1 MLQPCSELPGK
12 SIPAKVKNTS
22 CQWFVLCWIFTI
34 LWKMFWKRH
43 ILSQFFF
50 FLKNFFFLQKNDL
63 NFHPNFATIA
73 YTVEGCSRFF
83 SFHILNICQ
92 IWLDDPHFASWA
104 TSQTCKKERHWDVC
118 TWVEKYE
125 REQ

>member
-1 MLQPCSELPGK
+1 
-12 SIPAKVKNTS
+12 
-22 CQWFVLCWIFTI
+22 
-34 LWKMFWKRH
+34 MFWKRH

-83 SFHILNICQ
+83 SFHILNIVKFGWM
-92 IWLDDPHFASWA
+92 IPHLQVGLHHKLA
-104 TSQTCKKERHWDVC
+104 KKKDTEMCVYLSGE
-118 TWVEKYE
+118 V
-125 REQ
+125 